1 MALSE
6 LNLLVVDQCERV
18 WCQRGFFCLKPLPL
32 PKPAFSIFSGGGGG
46 QSFIGM
52 VLKCWSIFCYQQAAK
67 GSKAKRKSKSRPVI
81 SDDETEESGK
91 VIM

>member
-1 MALSE
+1 M
-6 LNLLVVDQCERV
+6 VDQCESV
-18 WCQRGFFCLKPLPL
+18 WCRRGFFCFFKHFSFPNLPFL
-32 PKPAFSIFSGGGGG
+32 FSSGGGGDHG
-46 QSFIGM
+46 FIGM